1 MKLNLI
7 FKTVILCGCLWACS
21 ACRDKQTVVD
31 ILDEAETLMTESP
44 DSAYTLLQTLP
55 VDKLHQ
61 DKNRAR
67 YALLYSQALDKNYID
82 ETNDSLINIAVE
94 YYRTTD
100 DVRSKFLSFYYQGRV
115 YTNAGESVKAMQAYT
130 EAEQFADGVKD
141 GYLLGLLYAEL
152 GKIYRLY
159 YDYPK
164 SLDANL
170 KSIEAYEQAGKFRH
184 RNYMWLNQGRIY
196 RNMGKNSDSERL
208 LRMALAK
215 GKEENDSVLIRLCLG
230 DLVMQFVEMQD
241 FVEARKLYNEL
252 QPMIT
257 PKWGTASFMGALS
270 VLYASEGDFLQARNC
285 IDIGWKR
292 AENRTDS
299 VNLYLSSSEIEHE
312 AGNEKKAY
320 ADLLEGAILQ
330 KSESHETLQQPIIT
344 VQRDYLL
351 EKLNFQNYKL
361 RIERY
366 LRFLYVVLSTL
377 LLTVT
382 YLLLNRKL
390 KKVKEKATKT
400 IYELKEE
407 KRLKEVESNK
417 KIAALLSE
425 LQIKEQTDQTN
436 TAYIET
442 LRKELNEREENHRL
456 YIQEVE
462 NYQTDLE
469 NRLQQKSDLV
479 IDLFKNW
486 FIVMGKQVAVLMP
499 NGDKKDLVNKKL
511 RKEITIWQEKYF
523 EGKKATREV
532 EKLVNAYNDNAM
544 SHFRDEMKYSD
555 ETDYLRVC
563 YFFAGFPIH
572 LIACLLNENEYTV
585 YQKRHRLRKNIEDS
599 SLLHKDLFLRSLAK

>member
-55 VDKLHQ
+55 VDELHQ

-100 DVRSKFLSFYYQGRV
+100 DVRSKFLSFYYQGRI
-115 YTNAGESVKAMQAYT
+115 YTNAGELHKAMLAYT
-130 EAEQFADGVKD
+130 EAEQLADAVTD
-141 GYLLGLLYAEL
+141 GYLSGLLYAEL
-152 GKIYRLY
+152 GKIYRSY

-164 SLDANL
+164 SLDAHQ
-170 KSIEAYEQAGKFRH
+170 KASQYYEQAGKETH
-184 RNYMWLNQGRIY
+184 RNYMWLNQSRIY
-196 RNMGKNSDSERL
+196 RNMGKNHESESL

-215 GKEENDSVLIRLCLG
+215 GKEDKDSVLIRLCLG

-241 FVEARKLYNEL
+241 LVGARKLYNEL
-252 QPMIT
+252 QPIIT
-257 PKWGTASFMGALS
+257 PRWGTASFMGALS
-270 VLYASEGDFLQARNC
+270 VLYASEGDFLQARKC
-285 IDIGWKR
+285 IDKGWSR
-292 AENRTDS
+292 AVNRIDS
-299 VNLYLSSSEIEHE
+299 VNLFLSSSEIEHE

-320 ADLLEGAILQ
+320 ADLLEGAVLQ

-344 VQRDYLL
+344 VQRDYLS
-351 EKLNFQNYKL
+351 EKLDFQNYKL

-377 LLTVT
+377 LLAVT

-390 KKVKEKATKT
+390 KKVKEKASRT

-407 KRLKEVESNK
+407 KRQKEVESNK

-436 TAYIET
+436 TAYIEI

-469 NRLQQKSDLV
+469 NQLQQKSDLV

-486 FIVMGKQVAVLMP
+486 FTVMGKQVAVIIP
-499 NGDKKDLVNKKL
+499 NGDKKDSGNKKL

-523 EGKKATREV
+523 EGKKASREV
-532 EKLVNAYNDNAM
+532 EKLVNAYNDKAM
-544 SHFRDEMKYSD
+544 FHFRNEMKYTD
-555 ETDYLRVC
+555 ETDNLRVC
-563 YFFAGFPIH
+563 YFFAGFPIY
-572 LIACLLNENEYTV
+572 LIACLLNESEHAV
-585 YQKRHRLRKNIEDS
+585 YQKRYRLRKNIEDS
-599 SLLHKDLFLRSLAK
+599 SLLHKDLFLKLLVK

>member
-1 MKLNLI
+1 MKGKYAILWVLLLI
-7 FKTVILCGCLWACS
+7 SFYGCSDKKTITDTLHRA
-21 ACRDKQTVVD
+21 
-31 ILDEAETLMTESP
+31 EALMNEYP

-82 ETNDSLINIAVE
+82 ETNDSLINIAVD

-100 DVRSKFLSFYYQGRV
+100 DVHSKFLAFYYQGRV

-130 EAEQFADGVKD
+130 EADQLADGVKD

-164 SLDANL
+164 SLDAYQ

-184 RNYMWLNQGRIY
+184 RNYMWLNQSRIY
-196 RNMGKNSDSERL
+196 RNMGKNGDSERL

-215 GKEENDSVLIRLCLG
+215 GKEDKDSVLIRLCFG
-230 DLVMQFVEMQD
+230 DLVMQFVEMQNL
-241 FVEARKLYNEL
+241 VEARKLYNEL
-252 QPMIT
+252 QPILT
-257 PKWGTASFMGALS
+257 PRWGTASFMGALS
-270 VLYASEGDFLQARNC
+270 VLYASEGDFLQARKC
-285 IDIGWKR
+285 IEKGWSR
-292 AENRTDS
+292 AVNRIDS
-299 VNLYLSSSEIEHE
+299 VNLFLYSSEIEHE

-330 KSESHETLQQPIIT
+330 KLESHETLQQPIIT
-344 VQRDYLL
+344 VQRDYLS

-377 LLTVT
+377 LLAVT

-390 KKVKEKATKT
+390 KKVKEKATRT
-400 IYELKEE
+400 ICELKEE

-436 TAYIET
+436 TAYIEI

-486 FIVMGKQVAVLMP
+486 FTVMGKQVAVLMP
-499 NGDKKDLVNKKL
+499 NGDKKDSGNKKL

-523 EGKKATREV
+523 EGKKASREV
-532 EKLVNAYNDNAM
+532 EKLVNAYNDKAM
-544 SHFRDEMKYSD
+544 FHFRNEMKYSD

-599 SLLHKDLFLRSLAK
+599 SLLHKDLFLRLLAK